1 MVQGINRE
9 PIGNQC
15 RSALFEGFWVGYSRT
30 RRRCCW
36 LFCFFCWGFGR
47 QGAVALYGPT
57 TPCCE
62 VGVPQRLAAIALCC
76 VMVIVVAG
84 CLFGLAPQT
93 LFLKLKPS
101 GDVCRLT
108 VMLGYGCNLFV
119 FCHGNIFMVSKLV
132 GLRACLV
139 GESSVFLLPY
149 SWRVDAGGRM

>member
-1 MVQGINRE
+1 
-9 PIGNQC
+9 
-15 RSALFEGFWVGYSRT
+15 
-30 RRRCCW
+30 
-36 LFCFFCWGFGR
+36 
-47 QGAVALYGPT
+47 
-57 TPCCE
+57 
-62 VGVPQRLAAIALCC
+62 
-76 VMVIVVAG
+76 MVIVVAG

-139 GESSVFLLPY
+139 GESSVYRIHGELMPVAGCEPDGFSCFLAVRIFLSRCNSLFLLVIFRSDY
-149 SWRVDAGGRM
+149 SGTSGLL